1 MNFFKNLI
9 AYGAVLLHRMAGHIP
24 LANLIT
30 AARYTSGL
38 KPITANELVLR
49 HALVKFD
56 STELTALNCTTAA
69 IPLGIARA
77 ELAAGDIGNIA
88 ILGAAPGT
96 EIAIADAAIARDAF
110 IVPAVTAGRARTLP
124 VTTGTYYVFGR
135 AITAAGAATDEFEF
149 APCVPYKVVVP

>member
-1 MNFFKNLI
+1 MNFFKTLI
-9 AYGAVLLHRMAGHIP
+9 GSVAVLLHRLAGHTA
-24 LANLIT
+24 LANIIT
-30 AARYTSGL
+30 ATRYSNGRKTL
-38 KPITANELVLR
+38 TANEAVLR

-56 STELTALNCTTAA
+56 TTETTALNCTTAA

-77 ELAAGDIGNIA
+77 ELASGDQGDIA

-124 VTTGTYYVFGR
+124 GTTGTYYVFGR
-135 AITAAGAATDEFEF
+135 AITAAGAAADEFEF

>member
-1 MNFFKNLI
+1 MNFLKKLI
-9 AYGAVLLHRMAGHIP
+9 AFGAVVLHRMAGHIP

-30 AARYTSGL
+30 ATRYSYGM
-38 KPITANELVLR
+38 KPLTANELILR
-49 HALVKFD
+49 HALVRFD
-56 STELTALNCTTAA
+56 TTELTVLNCNTAG
-69 IPLGIARA
+69 IPLGVARA
-77 ELAAGDIGNIA
+77 ELASGDIGNIA
-88 ILGAAPGT
+88 ILGASSGT

-135 AITAAGAATDEFEF
+135 AITAAGAAADEFEF